1 MMCITAV
8 EYHVIFNGDR
18 IGPITPER
26 GLRQGCP
33 LSPYLYLICAEGL
46 SAIIKHRELQ
56 GSIHGIRICR
66 TAPSISHLLFAYD
79 SFMFCKATSSEAQ
92 HLKDILS
99 SYEQASGKAINYSKS
114 AITFSS
120 NADQALISTIKN
132 ILGVT
137 NSIGNSKYLGLP
149 SMVGRNKSSIFSYLK
164 DRVWKKCQ
172 AWNARNLSH
181 VGKEVLIKSVCQA
194 IPSYCMGAFII
205 PRSLC
210 EELERM
216 MNSFYWGSKKNGR
229 RGINW
234 MRWENLTLHKS
245 QGGLGFRNLEAFNLS
260 MLGKQSW
267 KLLTDSNSLLTRVLK
282 AKYFPR
288 RDFLDAPIGHNP
300 SYTWRSLWST
310 QSLLTLGH
318 RWKIGDGSKIN
329 LWTMPCIRNLPSHK
343 PSTPMPAHHEDL
355 TVNYL
360 LNPDG
365 LSWNQQ
371 IVTSIFNPQDV
382 VAILSTPL
390 HNRLLSDTRI
400 WKTTTTS
407 NYTVKSAYRICSD
420 LLHPHESA
428 HNNSPWMNI

>member
-1 MMCITAV
+1 
-8 EYHVIFNGDR
+8 
-18 IGPITPER
+18 
-26 GLRQGCP
+26 
-33 LSPYLYLICAEGL
+33 
-46 SAIIKHRELQ
+46 
-56 GSIHGIRICR
+56 
-66 TAPSISHLLFAYD
+66 
-79 SFMFCKATSSEAQ
+79 
-92 HLKDILS
+92 
-99 SYEQASGKAINYSKS
+99 
-114 AITFSS
+114 
-120 NADQALISTIKN
+120 
-132 ILGVT
+132 
-137 NSIGNSKYLGLP
+137 
-149 SMVGRNKSSIFSYLK
+149 
-164 DRVWKKCQ
+164 
-172 AWNARNLSH
+172 
-181 VGKEVLIKSVCQA
+181 
-194 IPSYCMGAFII
+194 
-205 PRSLC
+205 
-210 EELERM
+210 M

-229 RGINW
+229 HGINW

-282 AKYFPR
+282 AKYFLG